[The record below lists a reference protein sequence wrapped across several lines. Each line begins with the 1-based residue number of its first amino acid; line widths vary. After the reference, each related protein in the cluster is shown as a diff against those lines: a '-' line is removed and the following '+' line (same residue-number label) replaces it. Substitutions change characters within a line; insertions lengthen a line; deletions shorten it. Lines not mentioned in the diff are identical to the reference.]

1 MLEEMKQLLLLSK
14 NQLIALISKF
24 TDTGIQDYAELYPYL
39 QVILFDQLHKTKLS
53 LNTVQQ
59 YFTESMQK
67 NSDPLKR
74 VTLFMKKVLN
84 SINSKAEPFEPIISD
99 SQSFVI
105 NASRLNEMQLLCI
118 IIQTLSVLETDINN
132 SISLIQQ
139 GQIFSCDEKT
149 SIQDIEHFNLRRQAF
164 PHLTYIVLGV
174 DQLQSSVREAI
185 LKHEAGRQYAQ
196 GTTYFVFKQST
207 GIDAFSF
214 LQTKEVALFKESDFT
229 SYLKKLVYEQKFYK
243 FIESC
248 EIVSGPSCGKTKFIT
263 RKIQNQLNQTI
274 HVRISVHEDFCTLH
288 FMNRYKKVKFHCILM
303 HLHLQTLLHLK
314 DSFSI
319 CSFVI
324 YL

>member
-1 MLEEMKQLLLLSK
+1 
-14 NQLIALISKF
+14 
-24 TDTGIQDYAELYPYL
+24 
-39 QVILFDQLHKTKLS
+39 
-53 LNTVQQ
+53 
-59 YFTESMQK
+59 
-67 NSDPLKR
+67 
-74 VTLFMKKVLN
+74 
-84 SINSKAEPFEPIISD
+84 
-99 SQSFVI
+99 
-105 NASRLNEMQLLCI
+105 
-118 IIQTLSVLETDINN
+118 
-132 SISLIQQ
+132 
-139 GQIFSCDEKT
+139 
-149 SIQDIEHFNLRRQAF
+149 
-164 PHLTYIVLGV
+164 
-174 DQLQSSVREAI
+174 
-185 LKHEAGRQYAQ
+185 
-196 GTTYFVFKQST
+196 